1 MISGKY
7 LGEVVRQVCLTLIKM
22 GALFGGKS
30 SETFDSRDNFKTSFV
45 SDIEAGCV
53 HRPWV
58 GMQPMSD
65 DLDTLGVQLVHAV
78 CYCVCV
84 RRVQYIC
91 AGVGWP

>member
-22 GALFGGKS
+22 GALFGGKP
-30 SETFDSRDNFKTSFV
+30 SETFDSRDSFKTSFV

-58 GMQPMSD
+58 G
-65 DLDTLGVQLVHAV
+65 GEGGHAA
-78 CYCVCV
+78 YV
-84 RRVQYIC
+84 R
-91 AGVGWP
+91 